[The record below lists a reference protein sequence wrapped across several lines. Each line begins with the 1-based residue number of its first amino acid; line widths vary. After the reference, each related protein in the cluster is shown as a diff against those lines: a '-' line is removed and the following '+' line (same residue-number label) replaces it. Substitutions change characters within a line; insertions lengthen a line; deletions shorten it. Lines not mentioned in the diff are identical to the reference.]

1 MPLLLL
7 LSHSVVSSFATPW
20 TVAHQAP
27 LSMGFPRQ
35 EYWSELP
42 FPSPGDL
49 PHPGIKL
56 RSPSLASRFFTTTP
70 PGKPFNFLPLIKFSL
85 SANCTPTLQ
94 PTQTCIHTHTYTHT
108 HTAVWTIR
116 KNVLVAIKLWFLTWF
131 SAAGPK
137 VCVSKCEHSGHLHQS
152 LVP

>member
-35 EYWSELP
+35 EYWSGLP

-108 HTAVWTIR
+108 HTHSSLNHQKKCPGSNQIMISHL
-116 KNVLVAIKLWFLTWF
+116 VLGSW
-131 SAAGPK
+131 P
-137 VCVSKCEHSGHLHQS
+137 QS
-152 LVP
+152 LCF